1 MLIWG
6 TKGYLYQLAMM
17 TLVCGNCGNPAAHG
31 LRKYVTKFTLFFIPL
46 FPVSTKYRTQC
57 TFCGMEQQITK
68 EAAEQLLA
76 TAAGPQ
82 PGHQPQPQP
91 QPGQMQ
97 GQAPGQNPY
106 QQ

>member
-17 TLVCGNCGNPAAHG
+17 TLVCGNCGNPAAHT
-31 LRKYVTKFTLFFIPL
+31 LRKHVTKFTFFFIPL

-57 TFCGMEQQITK
+57 TFCGMEQQIAK

-82 PGHQPQPQP
+82 PDQQPQQ
-91 QPGQMQ
+91 QGQMQ